1 MSTNAS
7 QSEYTYKQWTLSVGA
22 EAYSIE
28 NRDPSGGPR
37 RFYMIKMGAF
47 GQPVIVAEPDRAF
60 EAPTNLVYVS
70 ATGEAT
76 APSERIAG
84 VICKEG
90 PRLSLSN
97 AAKQGIDVHL
107 NEDGSVTVGNDV
119 WWIATLFQ
127 KDKNRIIGYDAYLRR
142 DRPETVRIIELGDL
156 DLF

>member
-1 MSTNAS
+1 MSTNQPQGVS
-7 QSEYTYKQWTLSVGA
+7 TYKQWTLTTDS
-22 EAYSIE
+22 EEYRIE
-28 NRDPSGGPR
+28 NLDPSGGPR

-60 EAPTNLVYVS
+60 EAPTNLVYVDAKGNA
-70 ATGEAT
+70 AT
-76 APSERIAG
+76 PSERIAG
-84 VICKEG
+84 VICQDG

-97 AAKQGIDVHL
+97 AAKQSIEVHP
-107 NEDGSVTVGNDV
+107 NEDGSVTVGSDV

-142 DRPETVRIIELGDL
+142 DRPETVRILELGDL